1 MAAIGIVMATI
12 AGRHLQVGI
21 ANTLVSGN
29 IARKDRF
36 LPSLV
41 ALRMSNDTRRCIDRA
56 LDIND
61 NFGMASNVLAGARP
75 ARLAAQEM
83 AGIQISCTT

>member
-1 MAAIGIVMATI
+1 MQPVF
-12 AGRHLQVGI
+12 LD
-21 ANTLVSGN
+21 LLKE
-29 IARKDRF
+29 AR
-36 LPSLV
+36 
-41 ALRMSNDTRRCIDRA
+41 T

-83 AGIQISCTT
+83 AGSQISCTTGANGHCRSGQQHNHL

>member
-1 MAAIGIVMATI
+1 MPTMVDGIWRACAFASSNWLMFF
-12 AGRHLQVGI
+12 RSQ
-21 ANTLVSGN
+21 
-29 IARKDRF
+29 R
-36 LPSLV
+36 LV
-41 ALRMSNDTRRCIDRA
+41 AMSTRRWPRCIDQT

-83 AGIQISCTT
+83 AGIQIYCTT